1 MTDPHSLRLRP
12 LLAALLIA
20 AVVTAG
26 CTTAGKVPPATEA
39 DQPIIRQAPLVSD
52 PDRPACDAPPLPAP
66 SAAYRE
72 RIAAFN
78 AELGIPLHRTRL
90 HGLALQPDTDTLQPI
105 AVADDRGVLAL
116 APEAAQAWILMQAA
130 AAHDG
135 IELVPVSAYRSPA
148 QQRAIVAAKRE
159 RGDSWSEILRRNVP
173 PGYSEHH
180 TGDAIDIATPQ
191 SPGLVSAFASTE
203 AFDWLQAHAGDY
215 CFALSYPRGNAAGL
229 DFEPWHWRFVREPTG
244 D

>member
-1 MTDPHSLRLRP
+1 MTDPQSLRPRP
-12 LLAALLIA
+12 LLLALLVA
-20 AVVTAG
+20 AVVTGG
-26 CTTAGKVPPATEA
+26 CTTTGKSPPTTEA
-39 DQPIIRQAPLVSD
+39 EPIIRQAPLASD

-66 SAAYRE
+66 SATYRE

-78 AELGIPLHRTRL
+78 AELDMPLHRVRL
-90 HGLALQPDTDTLQPI
+90 HGLPRQPDTDTLHPI
-105 AVADDRGVLAL
+105 AVDEEKGVLAL
-116 APEAAQAWILMQAA
+116 SPEAAQAWLLMQAA

-135 IELVPVSAYRSPA
+135 IDLVPVSAYRSPA
-148 QQRAIVAAKRE
+148 QQRAIIAAKRE
-159 RGDSWSEILRRNVP
+159 RGDRWSEILRRNVP

-191 SPGLVSAFASTE
+191 LPGLVAAFASTE

-215 CFALSYPRGNAAGL
+215 CFALSYPRGNAAGV
-229 DFEPWHWRFVREPTG
+229 DFEPWHWRFVREQPS